1 MEIVVNA
8 KKRELKGTGASRR
21 LRRAGGVPAIVYGA
35 GQDAVQITLDHNEIY
50 HSLRKESFHASVLT
64 MNIDGE
70 KSQVILRD
78 TQWHPYKQQVV
89 HVDFL
94 RIKAGEKIHI
104 KVPLRFLHG
113 DVAPG
118 VKLQDGIMT
127 HVMNEIEVVCL
138 PRQLPDSIEVDVK
151 DLETGDLIHA
161 SQLQLPEGVELV
173 LRGGEEDPV
182 VVMCV
187 APRVSTA
194 ADEEAEA
201 EAAEAEAEAEGE
213 GEGEG
218 EETKEDKG
226 EED

>member
-21 LRRAGGVPAIVYGA
+21 LRRAGSVPAIVYGA
-35 GQDAVQITLDHNEIY
+35 GQDAVQITLEHNEIY
-50 HSLRKESFHASVLT
+50 HFLRKESFHASVLT
-64 MNIDGE
+64 VNVEGE
-70 KSQVILRD
+70 KGQVVLRD
-78 TQWHPYKQQVV
+78 AQWHPYKQQVL

-104 KVPLRFLHG
+104 KVPLRFLNG

-138 PRQLPDSIEVDVK
+138 PRQLPESIEVDVK

-173 LRGGEEDPV
+173 LRGEEDPV

-194 ADEEAEA
+194 ADEEV
-201 EAAEAEAEAEGE
+201 EAEAEEEAE